1 MNKDQFHLESCRLAS
16 DITAHSWAPKPPL
29 DSGDQ
34 KKLQTLG
41 DKVGAL
47 AAALR
52 NTTPSTVD
60 PAKIDNAAI
69 SNAAARAVLASM
81 LPAGN
86 PNMVKDDVWSAI
98 NRASTDLA
106 AVLP

>member
-1 MNKDQFHLESCRLAS
+1 MNKDQLYSDTCKLAS
-16 DITAHSWAPKPPL
+16 DLTAHSWAPKPPL

-34 KKLQTLG
+34 KKLWTLG
-41 DKVGAL
+41 NKVGEL

-52 NTTPSTVD
+52 NAHPSTVD
-60 PAKIDNAAI
+60 PAKIDTAAI
-69 SNAAARAVLASM
+69 SNATARTVLASM

-86 PNMVKDDVWSAI
+86 ANMVKDDVWSAI